1 MKKITIT
8 VGIAAYNEEKNIQR
22 TIQNILTQ
30 KQDTFELREII
41 VNSDGSTDATDK
53 NVRSLRNPRIML
65 IADGKRK
72 GKAIRVNEIM
82 KKSTTEILVLL
93 DADVEFGSNQVIE
106 KLIAPFATDPEV
118 VITSGGQK
126 THKPRN
132 IVQKVVSTG
141 ISMWDETIKKYIGSG
156 AYFCSGG
163 IRAFRR
169 IFYTHFEFP
178 QIRAEDVYP
187 YLYCKKNKLGKFV
200 YVPEAAI
207 YYSLPKT
214 LADYLSQT
222 RRYLTAVD
230 EQAEYFDEDFIARE
244 FSVTTL
250 DKLIT
255 LVTSLV
261 CNPVWTV
268 LYFALNV
275 YAHIDAKLQPKKK
288 VAVWDEVTSSK

>member
-1 MKKITIT
+1 MMIT

-30 KQDTFELREII
+30 KQDTFELAKIL
-41 VNSDGSTDATDK
+41 VVSDGSSDRTESIVK
-53 NVRSLRNPRIML
+53 SLRNPRITL

-82 KKSTTEILVLL
+82 KETTTELLVLL
-93 DADVEFGSNQVIE
+93 DADVEFGSNRVIE
-106 KLIAPFATDPEV
+106 KLIAPFAQDSKV

-126 THKPRN
+126 THQPSN

-141 ISMWDETIKKYIGSG
+141 ITMWDETIEKYVGSG

-169 IFYTHFEFP
+169 SFYTHFEFP

-200 YVPEAAI
+200 YVPEASI
-207 YYSLPKT
+207 YYSLPKS
-214 LADYLSQT
+214 LKDYLSQT

-230 EQAEYFDEDFIARE
+230 EQGEYFDEDFIARE
-244 FSVTTL
+244 FSVTMF
-250 DKLIT
+250 DKLMT
-255 LVTSLV
+255 LVTSLL
-261 CNPVWTV
+261 CNPVWTI

-288 VAVWDEVTSSK
+288 VAVWDEVSSSK